1 MPIQEISLTLPNRPG
16 ALAGVA
22 RVLAQERINLAAI
35 SVDATPS
42 RGRVRLIV
50 SNPERARRL
59 LAEADY
65 EVEMREMLVI
75 RLEDRAGMFLKV
87 LETLAQ
93 EKINIQNVAILL
105 ARDNGRA
112 LVALSA
118 TNLARARKVLQQA
131 GVVSP
136 YAERL
141 VTNADLVATVP
152 TIPTESVGFLL

>member
-1 MPIQEISLTLPNRPG
+1 
-16 ALAGVA
+16 
-22 RVLAQERINLAAI
+22 
-35 SVDATPS
+35 
-42 RGRVRLIV
+42 
-50 SNPERARRL
+50 
-59 LAEADY
+59 
-65 EVEMREMLVI
+65 
-75 RLEDRAGMFLKV
+75 MFLKV

-131 GVVSP
+131 GVISQ

-141 VTNADLVATVP
+141 VTNADVVAAVP